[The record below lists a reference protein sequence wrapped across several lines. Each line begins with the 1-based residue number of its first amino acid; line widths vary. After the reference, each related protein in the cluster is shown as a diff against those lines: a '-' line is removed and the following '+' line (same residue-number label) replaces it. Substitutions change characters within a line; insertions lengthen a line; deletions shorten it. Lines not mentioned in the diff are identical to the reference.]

1 MVDIW
6 VPLYLPVIVSSSLI
20 SIFTEL
26 FVTSSTR
33 LSVTLHLTVKLC
45 RAEAGI
51 ELRHMD
57 RVKGNFAV
65 FDNKVYL
72 ATAIVKESQP
82 IPQVVYSNVSTIVEQ
97 QQYLFETLWDKA
109 VPAEEKIREIEEGIP
124 TERTEV
130 LHKEFVIDFIHWVT

>member
-6 VPLYLPVIVSSSLI
+6 VPLFLPVIVSSSLI

-97 QQYLFETLWDKA
+97 QQYLFET
-109 VPAEEKIREIEEGIP
+109 
-124 TERTEV
+124 
-130 LHKEFVIDFIHWVT
+130 H